1 MQIEEGK
8 FYRTRDGRKV
18 GPAMHRAH
26 SWYPWVCD
34 LGNGIISTYTDGGY
48 RIQGEVDSLDLV
60 AEWVDAPEPGGAEEL
75 TGERSQR
82 FSHDRWAALV
92 EASYEQIKSLAQK
105 KGGEYSGDDDRLA
118 NFRRNGAALGL
129 PMETVWAVYAG
140 KHWDAIQQFIKDQR
154 NGKERERLE
163 PIAGRVDDLL
173 VYLLLF
179 KAMLEESGHA

>member
-1 MQIEEGK
+1 MKIEEGK
-8 FYRTRDGRKV
+8 FYRTRDGRKA
-18 GPAMHRAH
+18 GPML
-26 SWYPWVCD
+26 W
-34 LGNGIISTYTDGGY
+34 LTDCS
-48 RIQGEVDSLDLV
+48 QGFVTSDDRSSARVFQSDGTHGSGSKSGAVANIPDLDLV
-60 AEWVDAPEPGGAEEL
+60 SEWVDEPALAEE
-75 TGERSQR
+75 GR

-92 EASYEQIKSLAQK
+92 EASFEQIKSLATK
-105 KGGEYSGDDDRLA
+105 KGGEYSGDDDRLL

-154 NGKERERLE
+154 NGRERERLE

-179 KAMLEESGHA
+179 KAMLEEGGSE

>member
-8 FYRTRDGRKV
+8 FYQTRDGQKV
-18 GPAMHRAH
+18 GPARPTRPSEGYSAEFP
-26 SWYPWVCD
+26 WYIEG
-34 LGNGIISTYTDGGY
+34 LGAVRDDGSYSPGTHD
-48 RIQGEVDSLDLV
+48 EVSQHDCV
-60 AEWVDAPEPGGAEEL
+60 AELPIAGGSLPGF
-75 TGERSQR
+75 T
-82 FSHDRWAALV
+82 HDRWAALV
-92 EASYEQIKSLAQK
+92 EASYVQIKSLAQK
-105 KGGEYSGDDDRLA
+105 KGGEYSGDDDRLL

-179 KAMLEESGHA
+179 KAMLEESSNAG